1 MDKKPYA
8 FSPLKSKII
17 KYNFIGF
24 DVETYKY
31 KGQQVFYFGGIY
43 YYDKQGNEQYKV
55 YFDKIE
61 FVKEL
66 LSPKY
71 CKYIIVA
78 TNLSFDFTAVFEDTE
93 YFNEIQTIYR
103 GSDLL
108 LCNYNIPSKKREK
121 IKFLDTMNYAPFSV
135 EKMGKILGNEKLEKP
150 EYMGKRKCKTQDELN
165 YFIEY
170 NKQDCKI
177 TCDFMYFLQNGVN
190 KLGGALKNTI
200 ASTSLDTYRR
210 GYQINTWRKEQDVLN
225 DKNIKKF
232 IRSAYYGG
240 RTEVYSRGK
249 YKNLNYYDI
258 NSLYPSQMLKS
269 LPLPQ
274 SAIYPH
280 KKCVSNIEK
289 YMGVSNVKV
298 KVPSH
303 INKPP
308 LPYRT
313 EKGKLIFPTGV
324 FTGSFNHNELYN
336 AILEGCEVIEIN
348 QQLIYRKSFKP
359 FKSFINTL
367 YNQRLKQKSNNDP
380 NEIVTKLLMNSL
392 YGKFGQSKKQ
402 KCEITDLRFL
412 SPEKKTNALL
422 FDEGDIK
429 GDKMINISEEEYDGV
444 FSFPIISSYITSYAR
459 IEMYKYLKQYNVI
472 YTDTDSIVTSEYIE
486 DSKKLGEMKLESK
499 IIEGEFYKPK
509 MYKIVTEEEETNIKV
524 KGVNKCSEDE
534 FEDIKKGKIVK
545 KEKLSKIRE
554 SVRRGFGSRT
564 HITVP
569 KLLNLEDDKRVW
581 NKLNSTPI
589 HIEDIN
595 NG

>member
-1 MDKKPYA
+1 MNKKPFA
-8 FSPLKSKII
+8 FSPLKSKIK

-43 YYDKQGNEQYKV
+43 YYDCKGNEQYKV

-61 FVKEL
+61 FAKEL

-71 CKYIIVA
+71 SKYIITA
-78 TNLSFDFTAVFEDTE
+78 TNLSFDFTAVFEDTH

-108 LCNYNIPSKKREK
+108 LCNYNIPTKKREK
-121 IKFLDTMNYAPFSV
+121 IKFIDSMNYAPFSV
-135 EKMGKILGNEKLEKP
+135 EVMGKILKNPKLEKP
-150 EYMGKRKCKTQDELN
+150 EYMGKRKSKTQDELD

-190 KLGGALKNTI
+190 KLGGTLKNTI

-210 GYQINTWRKEQDVLN
+210 SYQLNTWRKEQDVLN

-232 IRSAYYGG
+232 IRSGYYGG
-240 RTEVYSRGK
+240 RTEVYRRGK

-274 SAIYPH
+274 SAIYPN

-289 YMGVSNVKV
+289 FMGVSNVKV

-313 EKGKLIFPTGV
+313 DKGKLIFPTGV

-367 YNQRLKQKSNNDP
+367 YNQRLEQKSNNDP

-412 SPEKKTNALL
+412 TPEKKANALL

-459 IEMYKYLKQYNVI
+459 IEMYKYLKQYDVI

-486 DSKKLGEMKLESK
+486 ESTELGKMKLESK

-509 MYKIVTEEEETNIKV
+509 MYKIVTEEETNIKV
-524 KGVNKCSEDE
+524 KGVNKCSISE
-534 FEDIKKGKIVK
+534 FEKIKKGKEIN

-554 SVRRGFGSRT
+554 SVRRGIGSRT
-564 HITVP
+564 HILVP
-569 KLLNLEDDKRVW
+569 KLLNLQDDKRVW
-581 NKLNSTPI
+581 HDLNSSPI
-589 HIEDIN
+589 HIEVIN
-595 NG
+595 ND